1 MEIFSEAKTEI
12 KQPDEEIVKK
22 LYEFYKKYILY
33 ASPGVINSFSDY
45 FQYLY
50 ATNSQKVTLDLKV
63 LFTKLSKIM
72 IEMRKD
78 LGLINQDLGENGE
91 KLFRAIITD
100 FDEIMK

>member
-1 MEIFSEAKTEI
+1 M
-12 KQPDEEIVKK
+12 
-22 LYEFYKKYILY
+22 Y